1 MTSRRSSLLAAL
13 FAGAVLAVAA
23 PAFPQSWGLGDQV
36 LTLSSAAF
44 RPMVNGPITNYSSG
58 YIYGTALYVAPLELP
73 DGAEIFQVC
82 VYADDPDVFSLA
94 VAAIDRVLLPGS
106 GQFSGDDEV
115 AGSNVVMD
123 IDTGRGVVCSAPF
136 SYVSRHFDDV
146 IGENQFHQVRVTL
159 NSNAGLGAVQ
169 IHWRRQVS
177 TPPVVATFND
187 VSVIDP
193 GYKYIEALVASGI
206 TTGCGGGNFCPDSPL
221 TRRQMAVFLSKAL
234 GLHWTD

>member
-1 MTSRRSSLLAAL
+1 MTSRRSAVLASL
-13 FAGAVLAVAA
+13 LAVAA
-23 PAFPQSWGLGDQV
+23 FSVATPGFAQAYGLGDQV
-36 LTLSSAAF
+36 TTVSSAAF
-44 RPMVNGPITNYSSG
+44 RPLVNGPIANYGAG

-82 VYADDPDVFSLA
+82 VYANDPDVFSLV
-94 VAAIDRVLLPGS
+94 VAAINRVLLPGS
-106 GQFSGDDEV
+106 GEFSGEDEV
-115 AGSNVVMD
+115 VGSNVVAD
-123 IDTGRGVVCSAPF
+123 YDTGYDVVCTAPF
-136 SYVSRHFDDV
+136 SYVFRHYDDNLGQN
-146 IGENQFHQVRVTL
+146 IFHQVRATL
-159 NSNAGLGAVQ
+159 NANAGLGAVQ

-193 GYKYIEALVASGI
+193 GYKFIEALVAAGVTS
-206 TTGCGGGNFCPDSPL
+206 GCGGGNYCPDAPL

>member
-1 MTSRRSSLLAAL
+1 MNSRRSALLASLLAAAA
-13 FAGAVLAVAA
+13 FAVAVPGFA
-23 PAFPQSWGLGDQV
+23 QAYGLGDQV

-44 RPMVNGPITNYSSG
+44 RPLITGPVTNYANG

-82 VYADDPDVFSLA
+82 IYVDDPDVFSLG
-94 VAAIDRVLLPGS
+94 VAAIDRVLLPAG
-106 GQFSGDDEV
+106 GEFSGVNEV
-115 AGSNVVMD
+115 AGSNVVAD
-123 IDTGRGVVCSAPF
+123 FDTGRGVVCTAPF
-136 SYVSRHFDDV
+136 SYVSRHFDDD

-177 TPPVVATFND
+177 PPPAVATFND

-193 GYKYIEALVASGI
+193 GYRFIEALVAAGI
-206 TTGCGGGNFCPDSPL
+206 TSGCGGGNYCPDAPL

-234 GLHWTD
+234 GMHWTN

>member
-1 MTSRRSSLLAAL
+1 MTSRRSALLASLLAGAA
-13 FAGAVLAVAA
+13 FAAAA
-23 PAFPQSWGLGDQV
+23 PALPQAYGLGDQV

-44 RPMVNGPITNYSSG
+44 RPILNGPLENYGSG

-82 VYADDPDVFSLA
+82 VYANDPDVFSLV
-94 VAAIDRVLLPGS
+94 VAAIDRVKLPAS
-106 GQFSGDDEV
+106 GQFSGADEV
-115 AGSNVVMD
+115 VGSNVVAD
-123 IDTGRGVVCSAPF
+123 YDTGYDVVCTAPF
-136 SYVSRHFDDV
+136 SYVYRHFDDNLN
-146 IGENQFHQVRVTL
+146 ENQFHQVRTTL
-159 NSNAGLGAVQ
+159 NANAGLGAVQ

-177 TPPVVATFND
+177 APPAVATFND

-193 GYKYIEALVASGI
+193 GYKFIEALAAAGI
-206 TTGCGGGNFCPDSPL
+206 TSGCGGGNYCPDAPL